1 MPDTRIPSIKE
12 FPMTD
17 FTVLGKF
24 KSITSELQQPIHALG
39 AVKPARD
46 AKDSILR
53 TLCSSLFGTGV
64 TTMFWKDKTRYV
76 AVDDAGVYLL
86 TFKGK
91 DLESNA
97 HYAWSTITN
106 IRTSVD
112 EQFVNIGFGHA
123 GEKISWQILRHQI
136 TEPDGTYMTDV
147 EAMKQVGEM
156 TASMEARFKS
166 QAAS

>member
-1 MPDTRIPSIKE
+1 
-12 FPMTD
+12 
-17 FTVLGKF
+17 
-24 KSITSELQQPIHALG
+24 
-39 AVKPARD
+39 
-46 AKDSILR
+46 
-53 TLCSSLFGTGV
+53 
-64 TTMFWKDKTRYV
+64 MFWKDKTRYV